1 MPPVGN
7 NLIKRSFNETD
18 SGALG
23 LRVGLAVG
31 LIRGLY
37 VLLGLGGGVGFGEGV
52 AVGRGIN
59 SGKIGFITFGLGAGG
74 LTARGF
80 TFAFG
85 PLPFLPSIIIWPSW
99 V

>member
-31 LIRGLY
+31 LIRGL
-37 VLLGLGGGVGFGEGV
+37 
-52 AVGRGIN
+52 
-59 SGKIGFITFGLGAGG
+59 
-74 LTARGF
+74 
-80 TFAFG
+80 
-85 PLPFLPSIIIWPSW
+85 
-99 V
+99 

>member
-18 SGALG
+18 SGAFG

-37 VLLGLGGGVGFGEGV
+37 VRLGLGGGV
-52 AVGRGIN
+52 
-59 SGKIGFITFGLGAGG
+59 
-74 LTARGF
+74 
-80 TFAFG
+80 AFG
-85 PLPFLPSIIIWPSW
+85 
-99 V
+99 

>member
-18 SGALG
+18 SGAFG

-37 VLLGLGGGVGFGEGV
+37 VLLGVGLGEGV
-52 AVGRGIN
+52 AVGRGIS
-59 SGKIGFITFGLGAGG
+59 SGKIGFTTFGLGAGG

-85 PLPFLPSIIIWPSW
+85 PLPFLPSMIIWPSW